1 MEVTMNR
8 NPLLCVVAVLATC
21 GLSAQALAGGPARG
35 VGVDAAAYTGA
46 AGDLAVPNLDSALNS
61 LREQL
66 RKEADSM
73 TNSGMSDADR
83 LKLQAVMDQQ
93 MSELGVLSDID
104 EKARNA
110 SERINKFI
118 QSQ

>member
-1 MEVTMNR
+1 MNR
-8 NPLLCVVAVLATC
+8 NPLSCVVALLATC
-21 GLSAQALAGGPARG
+21 GLSAQALAGGPAAG

-46 AGDLAVPNLDSALNS
+46 AGDLAVPSLDSALNS

-66 RKEADSM
+66 RNEADSM
-73 TNSGMSDADR
+73 ANGGMSDATR

-93 MSELGVLSDID
+93 TRELDVLS
-104 EKARNA
+104 K
-110 SERINKFI
+110 SERQLQKAAEDINKFI